1 MNQLY
6 LGGGPLPIFE
16 ALYLKFP
23 ALSFPLFRSYWFGSF
38 ASVGA
43 TQLVILGQG
52 WLIFKISGSALEL
65 GYLGAAASIPTIL
78 LAVIGGAMAD
88 RFDKRVLLMLC
99 SASNVL
105 LLSCLALL
113 DFLEV
118 VQVWHVLT
126 IALLISFVTG
136 IEWPTR
142 SAFFPHLIKRDGL
155 LSAVA
160 LNAFIWQS
168 TRMAIP
174 AFGGLII
181 ALWDTWSIF
190 ALAALGY
197 CYMFI
202 VILTMNIHIPGNKQH
217 STWAQAREGI
227 HFIVHHETFGWLIL
241 LSMVCMFFG
250 NSYMQIM
257 PVFIDLMGSD
267 EQGYGTILSAS
278 GVGSLVG
285 TFLIINQQHSPYLG
299 RVILAGAAG
308 LSICLLG
315 FWLSA
320 LYGSFYSAILFTMV
334 SAAFGSALM
343 ISSMTV
349 LQMKVTDQYRGRVN
363 GIYSMSYSMVPL
375 GGLFL
380 GMLANSFS
388 APMAVLLGASAS
400 LLFCLFVTLRVPA
413 IRNFDGREFKP
424 SKGEEQTIQPLTGE

>member
-6 LGGGPLPIFE
+6 LGGDPLPIFD

-23 ALSFPLFRSYWFGSF
+23 ALAFPLFRSYWIASF

-52 WLIFKISGSALEL
+52 WLIFKLSGSALEL

-78 LAVIGGAMAD
+78 LAIIGGAMAD

-105 LLSCLALL
+105 LLSSLALL
-113 DFLEV
+113 DFLGV
-118 VQVWHVLT
+118 VEVWHILC
-126 IALLISFVTG
+126 IALMISFITG

-142 SAFFPHLIKRDGL
+142 SAFFPHLIKRDGM

-168 TRMAIP
+168 TRMAMP
-174 AFGGLII
+174 ALGGLII
-181 ALWDTWSIF
+181 ALWGTWSIF

-197 CYMFI
+197 CYMFG
-202 VILTMNIHIPGNKQH
+202 VILTMKIHVPGNKTH
-217 STWAQAREGI
+217 STWTQAKQGI
-227 HFIVHHETFGWLIL
+227 AFILHHEIFGWLIL
-241 LSMVCMFFG
+241 LAMVCMFFG
-250 NSYMQIM
+250 NSYIQIM

-267 EQGYGTILSAS
+267 EQGYGTILSAG

-285 TFLIINQQHSPYLG
+285 TFFIISLQHSPYLG

-320 LYGSFYSAILFTMV
+320 IYGSFYSAILFTML
-334 SAAFGSALM
+334 SSAFGSALM

-363 GIYSMSYSMVPL
+363 GIHSMSYSMVPL

-380 GMLANSFS
+380 GMLADSFS
-388 APMAVLLGASAS
+388 APMAVLFGACVS
-400 LLFCLFVTLRVPA
+400 LLFCMFVTLRIPA
-413 IRNFDGREFKP
+413 IRNFDGREFRDIKND
-424 SKGEEQTIQPLTGE
+424 